1 MHPGTEDAG
10 PRRHRR
16 WPQIAY
22 PVSAILM
29 ALALALALASAGAAE
44 AATPGSLDSSFGSG
58 GVAAFGAGSQLFGVA
73 VQSDGRVVAAGQS
86 GGKVLVERF
95 ATGGQPDGVY
105 VGPAGYARAVAIE
118 SDGTIAVAGQTGK
131 AMLVERLTAGLTPD
145 SRFGAGGIATTVLG
159 GTAAVANGVAIGS
172 GGSIVAAGAVSP
184 RVSGLLCHRIRGL
197 GLPGSARVALWCRA
211 TC

>member
-1 MHPGTEDAG
+1 M
-10 PRRHRR
+10 
-16 WPQIAY
+16 
-22 PVSAILM
+22 
-29 ALALALALASAGAAE
+29 
-44 AATPGSLDSSFGSG
+44 
-58 GVAAFGAGSQLFGVA
+58 
-73 VQSDGRVVAAGQS
+73 VAAGQS

-95 ATGGQPDGVY
+95 TTGGQPDGVY

-184 RVSGLLCHRIRGL
+184 TGVGVAVSPDTRVGVARFSSSGALVSSNVLNFG
-197 GLPGSARVALWCRA
+197 PYSAAEGVAVQQR
-211 TC
+211 